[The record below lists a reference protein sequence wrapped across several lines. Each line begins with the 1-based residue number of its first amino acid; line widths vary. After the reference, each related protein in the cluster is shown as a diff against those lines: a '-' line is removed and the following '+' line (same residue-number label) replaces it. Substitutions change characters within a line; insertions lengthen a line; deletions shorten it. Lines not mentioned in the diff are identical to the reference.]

1 MSTIF
6 CGENRRVRV
15 VREGDCHRTRGIG
28 CPQRGDRERSRAAC
42 RDTDDDIVGSDL
54 CGGDGLR
61 ACGLVVLGAF
71 DTANER
77 IKTARNDKDDP
88 VGWPVIGRRK
98 LASVLHADAR
108 RRAGTGVDDASAA
121 P

>member
-1 MSTIF
+1 MPRR
-6 CGENRRVRV
+6 GENRRIRV

-28 CPQRGDRERSRAAC
+28 CPQGGDREGSRAAR

-61 ACGLVVLGAF
+61 ARGLVILGPLDA
-71 DTANER
+71 ANECV
-77 IKTARNDKDDP
+77 KTAGDDKDDP
-88 VGWPVIGRRK
+88 VGWPVIGRQQ
-98 LASVLHADAR
+98 LASILHADAR